1 PLWTVFGYQVPIHVL
16 SPIGEQS
23 VLRPLSL
30 ERIPM
35 VVTRTRDLSSAVSN
49 RDERLQAVNWGRF
62 VLGVYFLGASV
73 MLLRLAMGTIGV
85 HFLIRR
91 APREQGRLTSSSCV
105 SPITVGWLR
114 AVTILPDE
122 WTDW

>member
-1 PLWTVFGYQVPIHVL
+1 METLLLECAVRAILIATGTAVLLSVMRIKNVVARHRAWTGVMLFMLMLPLWTVFGYQVPIHVL

-62 VLGVYFLGASV
+62 VLGVYFLGGSV
-73 MLLRLAMGTIGV
+73 ML
-85 HFLIRR
+85 
-91 APREQGRLTSSSCV
+91 
-105 SPITVGWLR
+105 
-114 AVTILPDE
+114 
-122 WTDW
+122 